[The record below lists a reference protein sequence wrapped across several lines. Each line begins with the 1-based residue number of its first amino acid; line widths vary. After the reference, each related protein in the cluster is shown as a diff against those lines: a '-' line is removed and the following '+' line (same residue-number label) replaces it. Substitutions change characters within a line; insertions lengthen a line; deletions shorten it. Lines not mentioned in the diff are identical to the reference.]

1 MWPSLFFFISGIL
14 LSWVLFLTCFLFDL
28 PQYSAF
34 LVLFLQYIFLH
45 FISSYPYFLPSSHF
59 NLFSFI
65 FLSSF
70 IYSLIQHI
78 LVELLSWSRHAALY
92 SFSWMKLR
100 LNWFTILFILQLH
113 TCICHCGLSQEPLSC
128 ILNYLYIE
136 QLYSSFLLRLPVF
149 YCTLCLNVIENNCR
163 KFTPLSSSITV
174 FSRSFYHLK
183 FLKKFCHLKF
193 LSEFIQF
200 LEEEL
205 TVVCLITRSV

>member
-1 MWPSLFFFISGIL
+1 MWPSLFFFFSGIL
-14 LSWVLFLTCFLFDL
+14 LSWPLFLTCFLFDL

-34 LVLFLQYIFLH
+34 LVLFLQYIFLL

-65 FLSSF
+65 FISSF

-78 LVELLSWSRHAALY
+78 LVQLLLWSRHGALY

-113 TCICHCGLSQEPLSC
+113 TCICHCGLSQEPLSY

-136 QLYSSFLLRLPVF
+136 QLYSSVLLQLPVI
-149 YCTLCLNVIENNCR
+149 YCTLCLNIIENNCR
-163 KFTPLSSSITV
+163 RKFGLVLAKVPWLLSLVVDAYAQVDLSGFYLCISS
-174 FSRSFYHLK
+174 RNKL
-183 FLKKFCHLKF
+183 
-193 LSEFIQF
+193 
-200 LEEEL
+200 
-205 TVVCLITRSV
+205 VVKEQ